1 MKTSIQARLDEE
13 SSAALETLQRRLGWS
28 SSEIV
33 RASLRLMLQDQALQ
47 RPRKIIG
54 QGEFDSGI
62 PDLATNKKYLETLGQ
77 HSGLDADPR
86 RKNKRAREKSI
97 A

>member
-13 SSAALETLQRRLGWS
+13 SSVALQELRSRLGLS
-28 SSEIV
+28 TSEVV
-33 RASLRLMLQDQALQ
+33 RASLRLMLQQQAP
-47 RPRKIIG
+47 RTPRKIIG
-54 QGEFDSGI
+54 QGKFDSGI

-86 RKNKRAREKSI
+86 RKDKRVRKQSI